1 MKKLVVGITAEGSV
15 NLLNGQLEHFKSLGY
30 QTYLLAPYSE
40 RSAQFCKDEGC
51 IHLIIDIDREINLIK
66 DLITLLSIINI
77 FRKVQPD
84 IINLGTPKVSLL
96 GMIAGKIVGV
106 KKRIYTCRGFRFEN
120 EKGAKRTILVRMEK
134 ITAFFADTIICISPS
149 LKNLAVAQDIF
160 DKEKTLVINKG
171 SSNGID
177 LAKYSFNSINSLSRS
192 KFIEDNNLNNNFIFG
207 FVGRLVR
214 EKGIFDL
221 LNAFDQFYKNHKDVR
236 LIILGSEITSAENE
250 KAELKKYYN
259 HPAIVW
265 LGFQSDVPFYMSLFD
280 CMVLPSHREG
290 FGNVYIQA
298 AALGVPCIGCDI
310 TGVRDAVSDNFNG
323 LLIKSKSVPQLTSA
337 MGKLY
342 NDRALLKELGNNGIT
357 WAKNFDR
364 EIIWNEMD
372 KIYKS

>member
-15 NLLNGQLEHFKSLGY
+15 NLLNGQLKHFKSLGY

-40 RSAQFCKDEGC
+40 RSAQYCKDEGC
-51 IHLIIDIDREINLIK
+51 IHLIIDIDREINPIK
-66 DLITLLSIINI
+66 DLKTLISIIKI
-77 FRKVQPD
+77 FREVKPD

-96 GMIAGKIVGV
+96 GMIAGSIVGV
-106 KKRIYTCRGFRFEN
+106 KRRIYTCRGFRFEN

-134 ITAFFADTIICISPS
+134 ITAFFAHTIICISPS
-149 LKNLAVAQDIF
+149 LKNLAVFEGIF
-160 DKEKTLVINKG
+160 ELGKTVVINKG

-177 LAKYSFNSINSLSRS
+177 LSKYMRSSIDLLERS

-207 FVGRLVR
+207 FVGRLVK

-221 LNAFDQFYKNHKDVR
+221 LDAFDQIYNNHKEVR

-250 KAELKKYYN
+250 KEELRKYQN
-259 HPAIVW
+259 HPAILW

-323 LLIKSKSVPQLTSA
+323 LLIKSKSVPQLKSA
-337 MGKLY
+337 MERLY
-342 NDRALLKELGNNGIT
+342 NDRALLKELGDNGIT